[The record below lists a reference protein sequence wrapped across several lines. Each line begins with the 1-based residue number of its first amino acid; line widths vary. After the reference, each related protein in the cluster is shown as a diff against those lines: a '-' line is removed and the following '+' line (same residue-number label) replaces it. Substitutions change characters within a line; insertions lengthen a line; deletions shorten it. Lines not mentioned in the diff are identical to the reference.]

1 MSLFEI
7 NNVRKTFGS
16 LTVLHDIS
24 VRVNEGEVV
33 AIIGPSGCAAPQCW
47 RPWTAVL

>member
-7 NNVRKTFGS
+7 NNVRKTFGN

-24 VRVNEGEVV
+24 VRVDET
-33 AIIGPSGCAAPQCW
+33 Q
-47 RPWTAVL
+47 